1 MSIAIAR
8 GIKAKNPELLPI
20 FSPQFQTAW
29 QWKTYFRER
38 FGHPIP
44 SVTRILGQADGLR
57 TEDFHALYI
66 ACWLHFPVAK
76 GSYMIRLSPAQRV
89 QVKRGYERLGLRVS
103 SHFEGHGRSAARGW
117 AFLTGYDE
125 LLVQMEGGGK
135 NAPGPVSYLFLKCEG
150 HTVYHVGH
158 FTSWLY
164 KIKHGTGKVAS
175 PQLEALAAN
184 HSFGITPRAAENF
197 DNSYLRL
204 LRDSGVYDARKKMT
218 RIADTA
224 AALHSKMAELIRGHL
239 PRSQSLLRNRLLQCQ
254 LPPELRPEGIRGL
267 PNAHLAAYLTDV
279 LIPMAH
285 ELRSRNFDNDQ
296 HFPSDE
302 VLLFAESICAAAGSL
317 TEIADRLAEDAALSG
332 DDSAERNFAEIRIAP
347 ATLDR
352 SLLLFHRELH
362 HLG

>member
-8 GIKAKNPELLPI
+8 GIKAGSLELRPI
-20 FSPQFQTAW
+20 FSPQFQAAW
-29 QWKTYFRER
+29 QWRHYFRER
-38 FGHPIP
+38 FGHPTP
-44 SVTRILGQADGLR
+44 SVTSILGRADGLR

-89 QVKRGYERLGLRVS
+89 QVKRGYDRLGLRLS

-117 AFLTGYDE
+117 AFLSGYDE

-135 NAPGPVSYLFLKCEG
+135 NSPGPASYLFLKCEG
-150 HTVYHVGH
+150 HTVYHIGH

-164 KIKHGTGKVAS
+164 KIKHGVGMVAS
-175 PQLEALAAN
+175 PELEALAA
-184 HSFGITPRAAENF
+184 SRRFGIAPRAAENF
-197 DNSYLRL
+197 DNSYLML
-204 LRDSGVYDARKKMT
+204 LRENGIYDARKKMT

-224 AALHSKMAELIRGHL
+224 AVLHRRMQELIWSL
-239 PRSQSLLRNRLLQCQ
+239 VPRLRNGWRNRLLQCRLQSDLSAEGVRQ
-254 LPPELRPEGIRGL
+254 LPSQQ
-267 PNAHLAAYLTDV
+267 LAAYITDV
-279 LIPMAH
+279 LIPTAH
-285 ELRSRNFDNDQ
+285 ELRSKNFDNDH

-302 VLLFAESICAAAGSL
+302 LLRFSESICAAAGSL
-317 TEIADRLAEDAALSG
+317 TVIAERLADDADLLG

-352 SLLLFHRELH
+352 SLLLFHKELH
-362 HLG
+362 DLG

>member
-1 MSIAIAR
+1 MSIAIAK
-8 GIKAKNPELLPI
+8 GINARSPELLPI

-29 QWKTYFRER
+29 QWRTYFRER
-38 FGHPIP
+38 FGYPTP
-44 SVTRILGQADGLR
+44 SVTRILERSDGLR

-135 NAPGPVSYLFLKCEG
+135 NSPGALSYLFLKCEG
-150 HTVYHVGH
+150 HTVYHIGH

-164 KIKHGTGKVAS
+164 KIKHGTGMVAS
-175 PQLEALAAN
+175 PALEALAAN
-184 HSFGITPRAAENF
+184 RSFGITPRAAENF
-197 DNSYLRL
+197 DNAYLKL
-204 LRDSGVYDARKKMT
+204 LRASGVYDARKKMT

-224 AALHSKMAELIRGHL
+224 VVLHQKMEELIRGLL
-239 PRSQSLLRNRLLQCQ
+239 PRGQSLLRNRLLQCH
-254 LPPELRPEGIRGL
+254 LPPELGAEEIRRL
-267 PNAHLAAYLTDV
+267 PNSHLAAYLTDV
-279 LIPMAH
+279 LIPMAN
-285 ELRSRNFDNDQ
+285 ELRSRNFDNDRY
-296 HFPSDE
+296 FPSDE
-302 VLLFAESICAAAGSL
+302 LLQFSESICAAAGSL
-317 TEIADRLAEDAALSG
+317 TEIAARLAEDAELSG
-332 DDSAERNFAEIRIAP
+332 DDIAERNFAEIRIAP

-352 SLLLFHRELH
+352 SLQLFQTELN